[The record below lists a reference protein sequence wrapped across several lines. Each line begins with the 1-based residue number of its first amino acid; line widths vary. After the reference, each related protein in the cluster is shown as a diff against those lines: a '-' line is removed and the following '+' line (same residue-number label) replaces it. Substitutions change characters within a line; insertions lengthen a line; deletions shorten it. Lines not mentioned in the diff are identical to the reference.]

1 MSTNLI
7 EVEQVDDKFVHLV
20 VIYNALDMRE
30 REEARLVF
38 EEGKTLQDYM
48 QGLPDPEMWS
58 VSVNA
63 EPYAP
68 EDWGNVIPRENDYIT
83 VIPIPHGGGGDSKGV
98 LRMVAM
104 IAVTVVAPY
113 ASAAM
118 LNTTVAAMGVGGA
131 ALSAGIATVGGV
143 LVNALLPPAVA
154 STNSPS
160 DQSESPTY
168 GIDGAKNTQTE
179 DTVIPLVYGEFRV
192 SGNLVNVK
200 TENVD
205 DTQIVYA
212 QAVVSEGE
220 IESITDF
227 QIEEQPISNYEDVE
241 TVVRLG
247 EADQSV
253 VGWFADSVSMI
264 SKSNTLTTNWTTHTT
279 VGEVDGLRLD
289 VVFPQGLSNIDDK
302 DGERK
307 NRTVELEMQY
317 RKVGDSSWTDLE
329 AQQYRQ
335 LSDTTIPKKSGRLR
349 VEYSQ
354 SFTGDATI
362 NVSGTIYIR
371 RKGTSAW
378 TEKET
383 QTKTVLMHTGVG
395 YLDGV
400 FYVAMPSDAY
410 SNEYEYKIEWQH
422 ASPDITASAYY
433 EVSPSIT
440 AKTSQPLRRSFM
452 TGVLPESRYEIRIR
466 RTNDEAESDYAYDQ
480 VVLSDVAEI
489 INERVRYNHT
499 AFYGIKV
506 RLTDQLSSLPEMS
519 ALVRGIKLNEYDR
532 SGKWLRKRWSANPA
546 WITLDMLTNKV
557 YGGSLDISR
566 IDIAMFVEWAEFCEE
581 NNLTFNATLDT
592 FSNIWDGCQMVLRVG
607 HARFITVGNV
617 ISVSL
622 YRKSDPVM
630 MFGTGNIIE
639 GTLSLSWQAL
649 EERSNEFEIE
659 YYDREDNNRQNTV
672 RVVNED
678 ALARGEVQRISTTR
692 MIGIDNQTQAL
703 KEAHFQKALNEALV
717 MSGSFDASV
726 ESLVCG
732 VGDVVLLQHDMP
744 EWGESGRTK
753 PGSTRTD
760 VIVDRPLTIGASPKS
775 SSLMVIHPAIL
786 RATGTVSIVTSSTNT
801 IYVTGVSASLKAK
814 RLKKG
819 SLDLLI
825 RNLSSNGG
833 YLEVTLEDAS
843 SIKVNDSVE
852 LWDTD
857 VIESRTIA
865 SYTSATNTVKLSG
878 PLSADPEDFTNYMVG
893 TTNAVAKPVSI
904 TGISGDAD
912 HKRTISFIEY
922 NETVFDPEN
931 VVETPIYT
939 RPVTTVGQV
948 RDLTVTEEL
957 TLQSGTLITD
967 VIVMWTRPED
977 GNYAGA
983 KVYASRNSGEMSQIG
998 TASAGSTRYST
1009 QAAIGEV
1016 IRFKVVA
1023 YDGAG
1028 RSASYTDAPVW
1039 IHTVEG
1045 ASAPPASVEDFL
1057 VEKGLG
1063 GVEFTWKASTEIDVT
1078 GYEIREGGTW
1088 ETGVPIVEDYAG
1100 NRFFTTKK
1108 KGGFYTYHIKAID
1121 MLRNQSNEP
1130 TTAVLSLPAP
1140 SVVTGF
1146 TSVQNGDQI
1155 ILQWRINPEVDVT
1168 GYEIRQ
1174 GSSWA
1179 NSKHVAHVSGTSL
1192 TVPAGASEAQ
1202 SYLIKAYDSAGVE
1215 SASAA
1220 RVSQT
1225 IVRSQSY
1232 NAIYEVDATADNY
1245 GGNIIGMDRV
1255 SGRLESDG
1263 GEYSEYLQKL
1273 LLPKRYNAMVVTKE
1287 IVALKSSDKR
1297 TWADMNFSWRST
1309 SAKTPWFPTDESDD
1323 LSLAKE
1329 ITTYVGQESG
1339 DIAAW
1344 ALDTT
1349 ASTPDYGDGSLQSSN
1364 VSTNTTGRF
1373 GYGLYVNNTTSV
1385 LQANVD
1391 DEADTATWWVT
1402 YRGAGDQIGHL
1413 VGSKGEIT
1421 IAIWGGSL
1429 RLTGAVSA
1437 SVVSDVSLKN
1447 LYRYFVFAASIG
1459 GKVKV
1464 FVGCLETEDT
1474 VEIEATVDIGTL
1486 SAIKLA

>member
-7 EVEQVDDKFVHLV
+7 EAEQVDDKFVNLV
-20 VIYNALDMRE
+20 VIYNALDMRD
-30 REEARLVF
+30 RQEARLAYA
-38 EEGKTLQDYM
+38 EGKTLADYM
-48 QGLPDPEMWS
+48 QGLPDPEEWS

-63 EPYAP
+63 EPYAV
-68 EDWGNVIPRENDYIT
+68 EDWASVTPSEDDYIT
-83 VIPIPHGGGGDSKGV
+83 VVPIPHGGGDSKGI

-104 IAVTVVAPY
+104 IAITIVAPY
-113 ASAAM
+113 AGAAM
-118 LNTTVAAMGVGGA
+118 MGTTVGAMGVGGA
-131 ALSAGIATVGGV
+131 ALAAGITAVGGV
-143 LVNALLPPAVA
+143 LVNSLLPPATP

-160 DQSESPTY
+160 DQSETPTY

-192 SGNLVNVK
+192 AGNFVNVK

-247 EADQSV
+247 ETDQSV
-253 VGWFADSVSMI
+253 VGWFADSVSMVN
-264 SKSNTLTTNWTTHTT
+264 KSNTLTTDWTVHTT
-279 VGEVDGLRLD
+279 VGEVDGLRMD

-307 NRTVELEMQY
+307 NRSVSLQMQY
-317 RKVGDSSWTDLE
+317 RKTGTSSWTTVE

-335 LSDTTIPKKSGRLR
+335 LTSTTIPKKSGRLR

-354 SFTGDATI
+354 SFTGNT
-362 NVSGTIYIR
+362 NVTVTGSVFIR
-371 RKGTSAW
+371 RKGTSSW
-378 TEKET
+378 SKQET
-383 QTKTVLMHTGVG
+383 QTKTILMHTGRG
-395 YLDGV
+395 FLDGV
-400 FYVAMPSDAY
+400 FYVALPSDAF
-410 SNEYEYKIEWQH
+410 SNEYEYKLEWQG
-422 ASPDITASAYY
+422 ADPDITASAYY
-433 EVSPSIT
+433 EVSPTIT

-452 TGVLPESRYEIRIR
+452 TGVLPESRYDIRIR
-466 RTNDEAESDYAYDQ
+466 RTNDEAESDYAFDK

-499 AFYGIKV
+499 AFYGVKV
-506 RLTDQLSSLPEMS
+506 RLTDQLNGLPQMS

-546 WITLDMLTNKV
+546 WITLDMITNPV
-557 YGGSLDISR
+557 YGAAMDISR
-566 IDIAMFVEWAEFCEE
+566 VDIPMFVEWAEFCEE
-581 NNLTFNATLDT
+581 NDLTFNATLDT
-592 FSNIWDGCQMVLRVG
+592 FSNVWDAAQMVLRVG
-607 HARFITVGNV
+607 HARFTTIGNV
-617 ISVSL
+617 ISLSL

-630 MFGTGNIIE
+630 MFGTGNILE
-639 GTLSLSWQAL
+639 GTLSLSWQSL
-649 EERSNEFEIE
+649 EERSNEFEVE
-659 YYDREDNNRQNTV
+659 YYDREDSNRQNTV

-678 ALARGEVQRISTTR
+678 ALARGEVQRISTIR
-692 MIGIDNQTQAL
+692 MIGIDNQIQAL

-717 MSGSFDASV
+717 MSGSFEASV
-726 ESLVCG
+726 ESLACG

-753 PGSTRTD
+753 PGSTKTNI
-760 VIVDRPLTIGASPKS
+760 IVDRPLTIGATPKS
-775 SSLMVIHPAIL
+775 SSLLIIHPAIK
-786 RATGTVSIVTSSTNT
+786 RATGTISIVTSNTNT
-801 IYVTGVSASLKAK
+801 IYITGVSTSLKAK
-814 RLKKG
+814 RVRKG

-825 RNLSSNGG
+825 RNISSNGG
-833 YLEVTLEDAS
+833 YLEVTLEDS
-843 SIKVNDSVE
+843 SGLKVNDSVE

-857 VIESRTIA
+857 VIESRTIS
-865 SYTSATNTVKLSG
+865 SYVNSTNTVKLSG
-878 PLSADPEDFTNYMVG
+878 PLSVVPEDFANYMVG

-904 TGISGDAD
+904 TSISGDAE

-939 RPVTTVGQV
+939 RPVTPMGQV

-967 VIVMWTRPED
+967 VIVMWTQPED

-983 KVYASRNSGEMSQIG
+983 KVYASRNSGEMRQIG

-1009 QAAIGEV
+1009 QATIGES
-1016 IRFKVVA
+1016 IRFKIVA
-1023 YDGAG
+1023 FDGAG
-1028 RSASYTDAPVW
+1028 RAANYANAPTW
-1039 IHTVEG
+1039 LHNVEG
-1045 ASAPPASVEDFL
+1045 ASAPPASVEEFS

-1088 ETGVPIVEDYAG
+1088 ETGTPLVEDYAG

-1108 KGGFYTYHIKAID
+1108 KGGLYTYHIKAID
-1121 MLRNQSNEP
+1121 MLRIQSDEP

-1140 SVVTGF
+1140 SIVTGF

-1155 ILQWRINPEVDVT
+1155 ILQWRINPEIDVT

-1215 SASAA
+1215 STSAA
-1220 RVSQT
+1220 RVSQ
-1225 IVRSQSY
+1225 IVLRSQSY

-1245 GGNIIGMDRV
+1245 GGDVVGMNRV

-1263 GEYSEYLQKL
+1263 GEYSEYTQKL
-1273 LLPKRYNAMVVTKE
+1273 ILSKRYNAMVVTKE
-1287 IVALKSSDKR
+1287 IVALKSTEKR
-1297 TWADMNFSWRST
+1297 TWADMTFTWRSS
-1309 SAKTPWFPTDESDD
+1309 SAKTPWFPTEDGDD
-1323 LSLAKE
+1323 LLLGKE
-1329 ITTYVGQESG
+1329 ITTFIGPEANDV
-1339 DIAAW
+1339 AAW
-1344 ALDTT
+1344 TLDTKSS
-1349 ASTPDYGDGSLQSSN
+1349 APDYGSGSLHEKNSG
-1364 VSTNTTGRF
+1364 TNTGGRF
-1373 GYGLYVNNTTSV
+1373 GYGIYVNNTTSE
-1385 LQANVD
+1385 LQANFSD
-1391 DEADTATWWVT
+1391 GNTATWWMS
-1402 YRGAGDQIGHL
+1402 YRGAGNQVGRLIGT
-1413 VGSKGEIT
+1413 KGEIT
-1421 IAIWGGSL
+1421 ISIWGGRL
-1429 RLTGAVSA
+1429 RFSGASGKTATTQLT
-1437 SVVSDVSLKN
+1437 LKH
-1447 LYRYFVFAASIG
+1447 LYNYFVFAANIG

-1464 FVGCLETEDT
+1464 FVGCLETQDT
-1474 VEIEATVDIGTL
+1474 AEIEATVDIGSL
-1486 SAIKLA
+1486 SAVKLA